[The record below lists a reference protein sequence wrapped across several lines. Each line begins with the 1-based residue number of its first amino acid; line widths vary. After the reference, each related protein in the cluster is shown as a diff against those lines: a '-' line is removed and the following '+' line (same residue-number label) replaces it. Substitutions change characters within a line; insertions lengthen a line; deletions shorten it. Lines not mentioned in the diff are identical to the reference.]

1 MAEEGART
9 RGAHCTS
16 VDAAF
21 KFRNGK
27 GQVEL
32 ALVEWKYTESYRRK
46 RTPEPEKDRVRTQ
59 RYGRLYA
66 AEGGPLHQRIPLHL
80 LFDARTRLIGAFTL
94 AVCLAAVLFALWA
107 AKYTTEKSYGEYDVV
122 FQEAVTGLSVGSQVL
137 YSGISVGAVRTLSL
151 MKDDPRKVVARI
163 RLNAETPVKTDTRAK
178 LTVTGLT
185 GTTVIQL
192 TGGSPGA
199 PILEGAQGRRDDVP
213 VIPSEPS
220 ALQNIAATA
229 SEIVDR
235 VNQLLSDENVARVT
249 RTLDQLDQIT
259 GSISGEREEIASLI
273 RNARAAS
280 EKLDQTLA
288 SADRT
293 INNLDQGLVKELPEL
308 VAKLDRTLSQLE
320 SASQSADAILS
331 DNREAIADFS
341 QDGLAQ
347 VGPTMRQ
354 LRGLIRE
361 LDDLANRLEDN
372 PAGFLLGKE
381 QPEEFEP

>member
-1 MAEEGART
+1 MET
-9 RGAHCTS
+9 RANH
-16 VDAAF
+16 V
-21 KFRNGK
+21 
-27 GQVEL
+27 
-32 ALVEWKYTESYRRK
+32 
-46 RTPEPEKDRVRTQ
+46 
-59 RYGRLYA
+59 
-66 AEGGPLHQRIPLHL
+66 
-80 LFDARTRLIGAFTL
+80 LIGAFTL

-199 PILEGAQGRRDDVP
+199 PILVGGRGRGPVP

-235 VNQLLSDENVARVT
+235 VNSLLSDANVERVT
-249 RTLDQLDQIT
+249 RTLDQLDQVT
-259 GSISGEREEIASLI
+259 GSLAAEKEEIAALL

-280 EKLDQTLA
+280 EKLDRTLA

-293 INNLDQGLVKELPEL
+293 ISNLDANLVQELPAL
-308 VAKLDRTLSQLE
+308 VAKLDRTLSSLE
-320 SASQSADAILS
+320 SAGKSAEGILG
-331 DNREAIADFS
+331 DNREAIGDFA
-341 QDGLAQ
+341 QDGLQQ
-347 VGPTMRQ
+347 VGPTLRQ
-354 LRGLIRE
+354 LRSLIRE
-361 LDDLANRLEDN
+361 LDDLVERVEGN
-372 PAGFLLGKE
+372 PAGVILGRE

>member
-1 MAEEGART
+1 MET
-9 RGAHCTS
+9 RANH
-16 VDAAF
+16 V
-21 KFRNGK
+21 
-27 GQVEL
+27 
-32 ALVEWKYTESYRRK
+32 
-46 RTPEPEKDRVRTQ
+46 
-59 RYGRLYA
+59 
-66 AEGGPLHQRIPLHL
+66 
-80 LFDARTRLIGAFTL
+80 LIGAFTL
-94 AVCLAAVLFALWA
+94 GVILAAVLFALWA

-163 RLNAETPVKTDTRAK
+163 RLNAETPVKSDTRAK

-199 PILEGAQGRRDDVP
+199 PTLEGGRGRGPVP

-235 VNQLLSDENVARVT
+235 VNLLLSDANVQRFT
-249 RTLDQLDQIT
+249 RTLEQLEEVT
-259 GSISGEREEIASLI
+259 GTIAGEKQEIAELLRS
-273 RNARAAS
+273 ARAAS
-280 EKLDQTLA
+280 EKLDATLA

-293 INNLDQGLVKELPEL
+293 INRLDQNLVQELPAL
-308 VAKLDRTLSQLE
+308 VDKLDRTLSSLE
-320 SASQSADAILS
+320 SAGKSADGLLA
-331 DNREAIADFS
+331 DNRQAITEFA
-341 QDGLAQ
+341 QNGLGE

-354 LRGLIRE
+354 LRELIRE
-361 LDDLANRLEDN
+361 LDQVTERLEGN
-372 PAGFLLGKE
+372 PAGFLLSKE
-381 QPEEFEP
+381 KPEEFEP

>member
-1 MAEEGART
+1 MET
-9 RGAHCTS
+9 RANH
-16 VDAAF
+16 V
-21 KFRNGK
+21 
-27 GQVEL
+27 
-32 ALVEWKYTESYRRK
+32 
-46 RTPEPEKDRVRTQ
+46 
-59 RYGRLYA
+59 
-66 AEGGPLHQRIPLHL
+66 
-80 LFDARTRLIGAFTL
+80 LIGAFTL

-199 PILEGAQGRRDDVP
+199 PILEGGRGRGPVP

-235 VNQLLSDENVARVT
+235 VNSLLSDANVERVT
-249 RTLDQLDQIT
+249 RTLDQLDQVT
-259 GSISGEREEIASLI
+259 GSLAAEKEEIAALL

-280 EKLDQTLA
+280 EKLDRTLA

-293 INNLDQGLVKELPEL
+293 ISNLDANLVQELPAL
-308 VAKLDRTLSQLE
+308 VAKLDRTLSSLE
-320 SASQSADAILS
+320 SAGKSAEGILG
-331 DNREAIADFS
+331 DNREAIGDFA
-341 QDGLAQ
+341 QDGLQQ
-347 VGPTMRQ
+347 VGPTLRQ
-354 LRGLIRE
+354 LRSLIRE
-361 LDDLANRLEDN
+361 LDGLVERVEGN

-381 QPEEFEP
+381 KPEEFEP